1 MRLEIKNFAKIKEA
15 DITLDGITVIAGE
28 NNTGKSTVG
37 KILNSYFKAFKR
49 YPEKIKSQRELR
61 ISNFI
66 INYVYLNE
74 HEPNSDNLIEE
85 LTQKIF
91 LYLSDKSEE
100 NYKSIIDVCRNAF
113 SYNSELF
120 DIEEVKKLISDVE
133 RVYEISDTSI
143 LNNIVSS
150 KFSNS
155 FRGQINN
162 INHSSDAKLKIFIKN
177 SVSEI
182 VFTDNACV
190 HIDSPIM
197 IVNSSFFIDNPN
209 TLNNL
214 ALNYRRRNPK
224 DFVYRLF
231 GDDLLDSSSNEEQQD
246 FISQI
251 IAKDKLNEIYRLL
264 ENTGIGSVEKQ
275 ENGRYLY
282 RSESLK
288 SPLEIANLSMGL
300 KAFVLLKSLLQ
311 ENVIKEKDVLIFD
324 EPEIHL
330 HPEWQVIYAQLLVLL
345 QVTFNLTILI
355 TSHSPYFIDAINLY
369 AAKYSDL
376 KRCRF
381 YLSEMENNE
390 VTFNDVTN
398 EIDKIY
404 EKLADPF
411 DTLDTLRYE
420 LQEEGKLC

>member
-1 MRLEIKNFAKIKEA
+1 MRLEIKNFAKIREA
-15 DITLDGITVIAGE
+15 NITLDGITVIAGE

-37 KILNSYFKAFKR
+37 KILNSYFKAFKK
-49 YPEKIKSQRELR
+49 YPERIKNQREVR

-66 INYVYLNE
+66 FNYVYLNE
-74 HEPNSDNLIEE
+74 QESNSANLVEE
-85 LTQKIF
+85 LTQKIY
-91 LYLSDKSEE
+91 LYLYDKSEE
-100 NYKSIIDVCRNAF
+100 NYKSIIDVCRNEF

-133 RVYEISDTSI
+133 RVYEISDASI

-155 FRGQINN
+155 FKGQINN
-162 INHSSDAKLKIFIKN
+162 INHSSDANLKIFIKN
-177 SVSEI
+177 SVSEV
-182 VFTDNACV
+182 VFAGNACV
-190 HIDSPIM
+190 YIDSPIR

-214 ALNYRRRNPK
+214 SSNYRRRNQNN
-224 DFVYRLF
+224 FVYRLF
-231 GDDLLDSSSNEEQQD
+231 GDDLLGNSSNEEQPD

-251 IAKDKLNEIYRLL
+251 IAKNKLNEIYCLL
-264 ENTGIGSVEKQ
+264 ENAGIGSVEKQ

-282 RSESLK
+282 NSKSLK
-288 SPLEIANLSMGL
+288 APLEIANLSMGL

>member
-1 MRLEIKNFAKIKEA
+1 M
-15 DITLDGITVIAGE
+15 
-28 NNTGKSTVG
+28 
-37 KILNSYFKAFKR
+37 
-49 YPEKIKSQRELR
+49 
-61 ISNFI
+61 
-66 INYVYLNE
+66 
-74 HEPNSDNLIEE
+74 
-85 LTQKIF
+85 
-91 LYLSDKSEE
+91 
-100 NYKSIIDVCRNAF
+100 
-113 SYNSELF
+113 
-120 DIEEVKKLISDVE
+120 EEVKKLISDVE
-133 RVYEISDTSI
+133 RVHELSDTI
-143 LNNIVSS
+143 IFNTIVSS
-150 KFSNS
+150 VFENS
-155 FRGQINN
+155 FKGQINN
-162 INHSSDAKLKIFIKN
+162 INHLSDAKLKILIKN

-190 HIDSPIM
+190 HIDSPIR

-209 TLNNL
+209 SLNNL
-214 ALNYRRRNPK
+214 ASNSLDYN
-224 DFVYRLF
+224 DFAYRLF
-231 GDDLLDSSSNEEQQD
+231 GNDLLSNSSNEEQPD

-251 IAKDKLNEIYRLL
+251 IANDKLNEIYRLL
-264 ENTGIGSVEKQ
+264 ENAGIGSVEKQ
-275 ENGRYLY
+275 ERGNYLY
-282 RSESLK
+282 NSKNLK
-288 SPLEIANLSMGL
+288 APLEIANLSMGL

-311 ENVIKEKDVLIFD
+311 ENVIKEKDVLVFD

>member
-1 MRLEIKNFAKIKEA
+1 MRLEIKNFAKIREA
-15 DITLDGITVIAGE
+15 NITLDGITVIAGE

-37 KILNSYFKAFKR
+37 KILNSYFKAFKE
-49 YPEKIKSQRELR
+49 YPDRIKSQREKSILR
-61 ISNFI
+61 LIK
-66 INYVYLNE
+66 NYVYVNE
-74 HEPNSDNLIEE
+74 HGIKSNYLTEK
-85 LTQKIF
+85 LTQKIY

-100 NYKSIIDVCRNAF
+100 NYKSIIDVCQNEF
-113 SYNSELF
+113 SFNSVLF
-120 DIEEVKKLISDVE
+120 DMEEVKKLISDVE
-133 RVYEISDTSI
+133 RVHELSDTI
-143 LNNIVSS
+143 IFNTIVSS
-150 KFSNS
+150 VFENS
-155 FRGQINN
+155 FKGQINS
-162 INHSSDAKLKIFIKN
+162 INHLSDAKLKILIKN

-190 HIDSPIM
+190 HIDSPIR

-209 TLNNL
+209 SLNNL
-214 ALNYRRRNPK
+214 ASNSLDYN
-224 DFVYRLF
+224 DFAYRLF
-231 GDDLLDSSSNEEQQD
+231 GNDLLSNSSNEEQPD

-251 IAKDKLNEIYRLL
+251 IANDKLNEIYRLL
-264 ENTGIGSVEKQ
+264 ENAGIGSVEKQ
-275 ENGRYLY
+275 ERGNYLY
-282 RSESLK
+282 NSKNLK
-288 SPLEIANLSMGL
+288 APLEIANLSMGL

-311 ENVIKEKDVLIFD
+311 ENVIKEKDVLVFD

>member
-190 HIDSPIM
+190 HIDSPIR

>member
-1 MRLEIKNFAKIKEA
+1 MRLEIKNFAKIREA

-49 YPEKIKSQRELR
+49 YPDKIKNQREIS

-66 INYVYLNE
+66 ISYVYLNE
-74 HEPNSDNLIEE
+74 RDSNSANLIEE

-91 LYLSDKSEE
+91 LYLYDKSDE
-100 NYKSIIDVCRNAF
+100 NYKSIIDVCRNEF
-113 SYNSELF
+113 SYNSKLF
-120 DIEEVKKLISDVE
+120 DIEEVKKLISNVE
-133 RVYEISDTSI
+133 RVYEISDTSV

-155 FRGQINN
+155 FKGQINN
-162 INHSSDAKLKIFIKN
+162 INHPSNANLKIFIKN

-182 VFTDNACV
+182 VFTNNACV
-190 HIDSPIM
+190 RIDSPIRV
-197 IVNSSFFIDNPN
+197 VNSSFFIDNPN

-214 ALNYRRRNPK
+214 ALNYRRRNQNN
-224 DFVYRLF
+224 FVYRLF
-231 GDDLLDSSSNEEQQD
+231 GDDLLDNSSDEEQTD

-251 IAKDKLNEIYRLL
+251 ITKNKLNEIYCLL
-264 ENTGIGSVEKQ
+264 ENAGIGSVEKQ

-282 RSESLK
+282 NSKSLK
-288 SPLEIANLSMGL
+288 KPLEITNLSMGL
-300 KAFVLLKSLLQ
+300 KVFVLLKSLLQ